1 MKTIIT
7 GHKSPDT
14 DSIASALV
22 MADLEKKLGNT
33 NEIIACRLGNLN
45 KETEYAL
52 NYFKV
57 EAPKL
62 IDSVSEADEVI
73 LVDHNSFAQCASD
86 ISSAKI
92 SKVIDHHCISG
103 FETTEP
109 LFYFAEPVG
118 CTCTILYELYKMNN
132 IKIEPLYA
140 GLMLSAIISDSLLF
154 KSPTCTSK
162 DVKAAEELA
171 KIANIDVN
179 TYGLDML
186 KAGTDLS
193 SFTPEELINIDSKE
207 FNANGA
213 KMQIAQV
220 NTVDIDSVLENK
232 SEIEKAMN
240 NLIASNGLDLFIFAI
255 TDILNSNSKA
265 IVLGNKVSAV
275 EKAYNVTVKDNLAFL
290 PGVVSR
296 KKQIVPVVTANI

>member
-1 MKTIIT
+1 MKTFIT

-33 NEIIACRLGNLN
+33 NEVIACRLGNLN
-45 KETEYAL
+45 KETEYVL
-52 NYFKV
+52 NHFKI

-62 IDSVSEADEVI
+62 IDSIAEADEVV
-73 LVDHNSFAQCASD
+73 LVDHNSFAQSASD
-86 ISSAKI
+86 IASAKI
-92 SKVIDHHCISG
+92 TKVIDHHCISG
-103 FETTEP
+103 FETSEP
-109 LFYFAEPVG
+109 LFYMAEPVG

-132 IKIEPLYA
+132 FDIDPLYA

-154 KSPTCTSK
+154 KSPTCTPK
-162 DVKAAEELA
+162 DTKVAEELA
-171 KIANIDVN
+171 KICNIDIN

-193 SFTPEELINIDSKE
+193 SFSASELINLDSKE

-213 KMQIAQV
+213 KIQLAQV
-220 NTVDIDSVLENK
+220 STVDIDDVLKNK
-232 SEIEKAMN
+232 TEIETAMN
-240 NLIASNGLDLFIFAI
+240 NFISANGLDLFMFAI
-255 TDILNSNSKA
+255 TDILNCNSKA
-265 IVLGNKVSAV
+265 IVLGNKVGAV
-275 EKAYNVTVKDNLAFL
+275 EKAYNVTVEDNLVYL

-296 KKQIVPVVTANI
+296 KKQMVPQITESI